1 MHFSLTLPPDSHQI
15 PQYIG
20 KPTDEDLPVRWQAP
34 ECLMKHLFSTASDVW
49 AFGVVMYEVLTYG
62 CTPYRHLL
70 EDEDVSHQVS
80 IPVFFFNPARVDKK
94 QTTVVQEISQ
104 SLAFEI

>member
-1 MHFSLTLPPDSHQI
+1 MFVQKKLGSLIHFPVTLPANLLYEGYTSLLSEKI
-15 PQYIG
+15 PHYIG

-34 ECLMKHLFSTASDVW
+34 ECFTNHRFSTASDVW

-70 EDEDVSHQVS
+70 EDEEVSHQVS
-80 IPVFFFNPARVDKK
+80 IRFG
-94 QTTVVQEISQ
+94 S
-104 SLAFEI
+104 SSS

>member
-1 MHFSLTLPPDSHQI
+1 MHFPLTLPPDSLYEGYTPLEI

-34 ECLMKHLFSTASDVW
+34 ECLMNHRFSTASDVW
-49 AFGVVMYEVLTYG
+49 GFGVVMYEVLTYG

-70 EDEDVSHQVS
+70 EEEEVSHQVS
-80 IPVFFFNPARVDKK
+80 IGVFFWI
-94 QTTVVQEISQ
+94 QLIS
-104 SLAFEI
+104 S